1 MQTVSLSKCFFYQCN
16 SLLQCLL
23 VYCCVQTADMTVPLP
38 SNANQL
44 DLMEEAMEELAIEN
58 TGGKATDKTY
68 KPAKEKRKSTSSKRS
83 YHKKTPLDHK
93 EQLTNPNLKSIKV
106 PVVFSDSEDDS
117 LGSKPVIGRH
127 KLPMSPGRSSISSN
141 ITSEESED
149 DFLILDMPTS
159 SRMVCHKCF

>member
-1 MQTVSLSKCFFYQCN
+1 MMQESTAVLYAYSCI
-16 SLLQCLL
+16 
-23 VYCCVQTADMTVPLP
+23 QTTDMTVPLP
-38 SNANQL
+38 SNANQF
-44 DLMEEAMEELAIEN
+44 DLMEEAMEELTIEN
-58 TGGKATDKTY
+58 TDGKATDKTY

-83 YHKKTPLDHK
+83 YHKKTLLNQK

-117 LGSKPVIGRH
+117 LGSKPVTGRH

-141 ITSEESED
+141 MTSEESED

-159 SRMVCHKCF
+159 SRMVCRECF